1 MRPLPISMR
10 RNITWIWI
18 AWLTTF
24 ALALTCVS
32 IVVKGVL
39 RDRRVGEPV
48 LSLDLARRSDWRSSR
63 FRVWGSGTYTLFISS
78 VNWDSTFA
86 GAPLGAE
93 LEVAVLTP
101 SGKPVFKRMYAAR
114 STGLRLPINYGDSHL
129 ADVSLR
135 DWPVRRYTL
144 AARVLA
150 PDEHFKTAQSV
161 LKLYKQRSDPG
172 MGGMM
177 NYVMIFPAA
186 VLMFLAVVAALSLA
200 RAGKRVPIVITAVA
214 GVLLLAL
221 IGT

>member
-1 MRPLPISMR
+1 MR
-10 RNITWIWI
+10 RKITWIWI

-24 ALALTCVS
+24 ALALFCVS

-48 LSLDLARRSDWRSSR
+48 LSLDLARPSDWRSSP
-63 FRVWGSGTYTLFISS
+63 FRVWGSSTYTLFISS

-93 LEVAVLTP
+93 LEVVVSSP
-101 SGKPVFKRMYAAR
+101 SGKPVFQRTYAPR
-114 STGLRLPINYGDSHL
+114 STGLVLPINYGDSHL

-150 PDEHFKTAQSV
+150 PDEHFKTAQSA

-172 MGGMM
+172 MGGLM
-177 NYVMIFPAA
+177 NYVMILPAA
-186 VLMFLAVVAALSLA
+186 VFMGLAVIAAVSLA
-200 RAGKRVPIVITAVA
+200 RAGKRVPIVLTSVVSA
-214 GVLLLAL
+214 VLLAF
-221 IGT
+221 IAT

>member
-1 MRPLPISMR
+1 MR
-10 RNITWIWI
+10 RKTTWIWI

-24 ALALTCVS
+24 ALALFCVS
-32 IVVKGVL
+32 IMVKGVL

-48 LSLDLARRSDWRSSR
+48 LSLDLARASNWRSTR
-63 FRVWGSGTYTLFISS
+63 FRVWGSGVYTLFISS
-78 VNWDSTFA
+78 VNWDSTFT
-86 GAPLGAE
+86 GEPLGAE

-101 SGKPVFKRMYAAR
+101 SGKPVFQRVYAAR
-114 STGLRLPINYGDSHL
+114 STGHVLPINYGDSQL

-150 PDEHFKTAQSV
+150 PDEHFKTAQSA
-161 LKLYKQRSDPG
+161 LKLYKQRYDPG

-186 VLMFLAVVAALSLA
+186 VFMFLAIVAAVSLA
-200 RAGKRVPIVITAVA
+200 RAGKRVPIVITTVA
-214 GVLLLAL
+214 GAVLLVFIA
-221 IGT
+221 T

>member
-1 MRPLPISMR
+1 MRHKIA
-10 RNITWIWI
+10 WIWI

-24 ALALTCVS
+24 ALSLFCTG

-39 RDRRVGEPV
+39 RDNRVGEPV
-48 LSLDLARRSDWRSSR
+48 LSLDLARPSDWRSTR

-78 VNWDSTFA
+78 VNWDSTFV
-86 GAPLGAE
+86 GEPLGAE
-93 LEVAVLTP
+93 LEVAVLSP
-101 SGKPVFKRMYAAR
+101 SGKPRFQRMYPAR
-114 STGLRLPINYGDSHL
+114 STGLVLPINYGDSHL

-150 PDEHFKTAQSV
+150 PDERFKTAQSA
-161 LKLYKQRSDPG
+161 LKLYKQRYDPG

-186 VLMFLAVVAALSLA
+186 VFMLLAVVAAMSLA
-200 RAGKRVPIVITAVA
+200 RAGRRVPIVITGLA
-214 GVLLLAL
+214 GATFLAF
-221 IGT
+221 IAT